1 MPRTFIACEH
11 GCVTTP
17 LCSLKVVCELSP
29 NAQSMDMGGRD
40 VGRVRAIAEEPFIQ
54 VCGNWGNWFIEL
66 GACVA
71 FAHLESLTSRSGVKQ
86 FPITERDRELD
97 QLRYLVATSATP
109 DADQRRAGDGASAYA
124 SMIAPRDAPR

>member
-1 MPRTFIACEH
+1 MLAGCER
-11 GCVTTP
+11 
-17 LCSLKVVCELSP
+17 LLRSLSSRSVAVGAIGLLSRELALVS
-29 NAQSMDMGGRD
+29 
-40 VGRVRAIAEEPFIQ
+40 
-54 VCGNWGNWFIEL
+54 L
-66 GACVA
+66 
-71 FAHLESLTSRSGVKQ
+71 AHLESLTSRSGVKQ